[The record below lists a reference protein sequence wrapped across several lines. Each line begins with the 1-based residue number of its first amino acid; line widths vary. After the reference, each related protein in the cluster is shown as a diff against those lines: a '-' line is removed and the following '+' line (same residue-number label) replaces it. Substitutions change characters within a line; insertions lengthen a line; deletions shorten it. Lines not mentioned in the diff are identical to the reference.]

1 MRIRTRIRIAFDMCL
16 NEGWLFL
23 LGTAVAVAAFSM
35 FGWMFQ
41 MSSHAGSYEDRVRSA
56 IRVPAEDIGYIYID
70 ADVQAKKEISGKIA
84 ELSEIEAIGTMNYG
98 VFNTSEAVAF
108 LGEVQKG
115 HQKAVR
121 DEDHAARRG
130 IETCVMSKG
139 AWDIMN
145 MKLSSGKAP
154 EEFVFKENTILL
166 YLSEEYRDIA
176 ELGEHFYEIYEKD
189 GSVIY
194 DYEVAGFLS
203 GGSRV
208 LADGVGNSVD
218 ELINRGYYTTEYAII
233 EVTDSPFLSGGYF
246 VIKDGESFEMVR
258 EKITDIG
265 RGYKAEITV
274 NKLDSVLRYA
284 RERTRAVSKY
294 LLELSCLLG
303 AAAMILLVSIQIG
316 RVVSRSREYGI
327 WLTNGASMKDILLMI
342 LYQNILYIFPS
353 LLLSLVVVYR
363 FTLKFASDSE
373 AAVFV
378 RESLW
383 KAALP
388 LMFLLGILVTA
399 VISLIPVRL
408 LVRSN
413 AVSLM
418 KGELD

>member
-1 MRIRTRIRIAFDMCL
+1 M
-16 NEGWLFL
+16 

-56 IRVPAEDIGYIYID
+56 IRVPAEDIGFIYID
-70 ADVQAKKEISGKIA
+70 ADLQANKEISGKIA
-84 ELSEIEAIGTMNYG
+84 ELSEIEACGTMNYG
-98 VFNTSEAVAF
+98 VFNTNEAVAF

-121 DEDHAARRG
+121 DEDYATGRG
-130 IETCVMSKG
+130 IETCVMSEG

-154 EEFVFKENTILL
+154 EEFVFNENTVLL

-246 VIKDGESFEMVR
+246 AIKDGESFETVR
-258 EKITDIG
+258 ENIPNKPQPNKADIPG
-265 RGYKAEITV
+265 VPADWGIVIYFLEVMCYEKTSAGNFSPKSYIDSHRLRNIQWRRGIRGWWKRKSHISS
-274 NKLDSVLRYA
+274 D
-284 RERTRAVSKY
+284 
-294 LLELSCLLG
+294 
-303 AAAMILLVSIQIG
+303 
-316 RVVSRSREYGI
+316 
-327 WLTNGASMKDILLMI
+327 
-342 LYQNILYIFPS
+342 YI
-353 LLLSLVVVYR
+353 R
-363 FTLKFASDSE
+363 DT
-373 AAVFV
+373 
-378 RESLW
+378 
-383 KAALP
+383 
-388 LMFLLGILVTA
+388 
-399 VISLIPVRL
+399 
-408 LVRSN
+408 
-413 AVSLM
+413 
-418 KGELD
+418 